1 MNSLYRKQLGN
12 LGEKIAMHFLYN
24 QGYQLIQRNYLIRGG
39 QIDLIMTSPIQKMCK
54 SNISKRPLHLNSNS
68 QNKSYQVLDINK
80 SILPQKYINIK
91 SQTIHFVE
99 VKTRQY
105 KSKTNEITLS
115 YRQMMTLKRT
125 AENFLMLHNLEF
137 ATWQLDL
144 ISINL
149 KLQKQSR
156 KIETKIKYF
165 SNILEL

>member
-1 MNSLYRKQLGN
+1 MESRYRKQLGN
-12 LGEKIAMHFLYN
+12 LGEKIAMQFLYN

-54 SNISKRPLHLNSNS
+54 STMPFKIFR
-68 QNKSYQVLDINK
+68 NK
-80 SILPQKYINIK
+80 SIHLHKFIPLQKHINIK

-105 KSKTNEITLS
+105 KSKTNEIILS
-115 YRQMMTLKRT
+115 YRQLMTLKKT

-149 KLQKQSR
+149 KLQKPSY
-156 KIETKIKYF
+156 KTKTYIKYF
-165 SNILEL
+165 PNILEL